1 MWRKIC
7 QVVDSPISYFLYSQ
21 HIWANTQDSSSQMR
35 HFLLI
40 DVLARW
46 VIPTPYLKEI
56 LYIPCHDLETKKPA
70 SFNHSLVSL
79 KRYFGWLTE
88 TGRIKRDPSEGGE
101 VR

>member
-7 QVVDSPISYFLYSQ
+7 QVVDSHMYGSG
-21 HIWANTQDSSSQMR
+21 N
-35 HFLLI
+35 I

-46 VIPTPYLKEI
+46 AIPAPYLKEI
-56 LYIPCHDLETKKPA
+56 LYIPCHDLKAKKPA
-70 SFNHSLVSL
+70 SLNHSLVSL